1 MNRRQLVA
9 GATLSALSATLAS
22 YSSSSAGAPVSNAGP
37 LAPPAK
43 GKIPVAVL
51 LSEGAQVIDF
61 AGPWEVFQG
70 CHVHGRGSTM
80 DEMMP
85 FELFTV
91 APTKQ
96 EIRATGGM
104 RIVPDYTFA
113 DAPAARVLVVPA
125 QGGLG
130 PKRDEAKEWLVSASN
145 KADVTMSVCTGAFI
159 LGYAGLLDGLPA
171 TTYFKRFDQFA
182 ETFPKVKLLR
192 GVRFVE
198 NEKIST
204 SAGLS
209 AGIDLAIRVVERY
222 FGRDVAATTATDLE
236 YEGKGWMV

>member
-22 YSSSSAGAPVSNAGP
+22 YSSSSEGAPVSNAGP
-37 LAPPAK
+37 PAPPAK

-70 CHVHGRGSTM
+70 CHVHSRGSTM

-96 EIRATGGM
+96 VCRPASIWRFASSSVTSDATLRRRPPLTWSMRARAGWCD
-104 RIVPDYTFA
+104 V
-113 DAPAARVLVVPA
+113 
-125 QGGLG
+125 
-130 PKRDEAKEWLVSASN
+130 
-145 KADVTMSVCTGAFI
+145 ADVTSLTRGIRLHAH
-159 LGYAGLLDGLPA
+159 
-171 TTYFKRFDQFA
+171 R
-182 ETFPKVKLLR
+182 VK
-192 GVRFVE
+192 F
-198 NEKIST
+198 
-204 SAGLS
+204 
-209 AGIDLAIRVVERY
+209 
-222 FGRDVAATTATDLE
+222 
-236 YEGKGWMV
+236 